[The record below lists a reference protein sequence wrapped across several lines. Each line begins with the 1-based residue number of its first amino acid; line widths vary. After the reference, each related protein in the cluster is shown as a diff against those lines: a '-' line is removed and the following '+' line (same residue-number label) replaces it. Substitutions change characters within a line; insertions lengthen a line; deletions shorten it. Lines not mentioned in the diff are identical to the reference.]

1 MDKSTDNRPR
11 RHSGF
16 FWPIL
21 LIIVGVIFLLNNTGQ
36 MSGDLWANLLRF
48 WPVLFI
54 LMALD
59 GILRREGVVGSTLV
73 IGLGTAFLLSNLGY
87 LALNVWA
94 VLARLWPL
102 FLLAFGFDI
111 LIGRRSWLASLAG
124 AAAILAILVGALLVT
139 GVQVERG
146 HMATAQVRQAL
157 ESGVKSAKIDLEP
170 AMGSLRLE
178 KLAEPVALV
187 MGTIPDS
194 SAIRVTENY
203 VLENGQANYTLRS
216 PDSTFVV
223 TTDTQVYNWD
233 LGLAT
238 DIPLDLYVSLGAGQ
252 ADLDL
257 SGLTLSA
264 LKLDLAVGQAVVV
277 LPATSSFSGTID
289 NAIGQVEIIIPS
301 GVEVVIKVDNALSV
315 VQTGSGI
322 VKDGDTY
329 SAGGGGAKYRITLHI
344 SQAIGNINLRRQ

>member
-146 HMATAQVRQAL
+146 HMAT
-157 ESGVKSAKIDLEP
+157 IDLEP

-329 SAGGGGAKYRITLHI
+329 SAGGGSAKYRITLHI